1 MSISMNITLVN
12 RYAPA
17 PVAAVPVASV
27 APAPAPAPAP
37 ACAGDEHQATQGA
50 PRNTLYDAMLAAIE
64 RLGAPAPAPVAT
76 PSETSTAP
84 ASEPTD
90 DVRSA
95 VYQFADALFHALDAG
110 SGRQSDVEHD
120 DRKHHGHERSQQVS
134 HGRNGLAHR
143 LAALARQLRDDVLP
157 VAPPTQAAPAPATD
171 PAPADGAVGATPA
184 PTTPAPTT
192 PTPAPATPV
201 PTTPTTPAAPAEPT
215 VPAAPSV
222 PTASAVPTAP
232 SAPTA
237 PAAPAPSPLADAF
250 AGLVDAL
257 HPAAPTAA
265 ASTDLVSRLATF
277 LHQLAGA
284 LQSAP
289 IAAAPAPV
297 GLLIDTTA

>member
-1 MSISMNITLVN
+1 MSISMSFTLVN

-17 PVAAVPVASV
+17 PVAAAPVASV
-27 APAPAPAPAP
+27 APAPAPAPA
-37 ACAGDEHQATQGA
+37 CAGAEHQATQSA

-157 VAPPTQAAPAPATD
+157 VAPPTAATPAPVTD

-215 VPAAPSV
+215 APV
-222 PTASAVPTAP
+222 
-232 SAPTA
+232 
-237 PAAPAPSPLADAF
+237 PSPLADAF
-250 AGLVDAL
+250 ASLVDAL

-284 LQSAP
+284 LPSAP

-297 GLLIDTTA
+297 GLVIDTTA

>member
-1 MSISMNITLVN
+1 MSISMSFTLVN

-17 PVAAVPVASV
+17 PVAAPPVASV
-27 APAPAPAPAP
+27 APAPAAAPVPAPS
-37 ACAGDEHQATQGA
+37 CVGDDPQATPSA

-64 RLGAPAPAPVAT
+64 RLGATSPAPAAT

-84 ASEPTD
+84 ASEPVAAG

-95 VYQFADALFHALDAG
+95 VYQFSDALFQALDTG
-110 SGRQSDVEHD
+110 SGRQSDVDHD

-143 LAALARQLRDDVLP
+143 LAALARQLRDDVQP
-157 VAPPTQAAPAPATD
+157 VASPTPAAPAPATE
-171 PAPADGAVGATPA
+171 PAPADGAVGATPV
-184 PTTPAPTT
+184 PTTPAPTA
-192 PTPAPATPV
+192 PTPAPTTPV
-201 PTTPTTPAAPAEPT
+201 PTTPTTPTTPAAPAEPT
-215 VPAAPSV
+215 VPAAP
-222 PTASAVPTAP
+222 AVPTAP
-232 SAPTA
+232 AT
-237 PAAPAPSPLADAF
+237 PASSPLADAF

-257 HPAAPTAA
+257 LPAAPTASA
-265 ASTDLVSRLATF
+265 GTDLVSRLATF